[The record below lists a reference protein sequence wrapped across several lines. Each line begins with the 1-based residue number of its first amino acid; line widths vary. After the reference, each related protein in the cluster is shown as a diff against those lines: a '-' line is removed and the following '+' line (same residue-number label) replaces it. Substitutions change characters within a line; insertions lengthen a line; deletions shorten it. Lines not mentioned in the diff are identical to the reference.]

1 MSKLNNSNAT
11 FLVNTV
17 ITDSSL
23 RLQDCK
29 MSFWL
34 YFKPF
39 KAKYGLI
46 KCNRLVCM
54 FRATSPKQGWKFLL
68 VTLFDLGTI
77 SLKPFLDLCVALIWI
92 ILVTWVVAPHALNL
106 TFVTHVT
113 PHSLHSL
120 QSLRIKQI
128 KEIIYFNLLQ
138 EVPTN
143 LAIHQNH
150 GKKFQK
156 VRKKIDFYFFDWP
169 IALVTRCDG
178 NAAP

>member
-1 MSKLNNSNAT
+1 MKTRFFDWFSNKE
-11 FLVNTV
+11 FLFWDVNKNV
-17 ITDSSL
+17 
-23 RLQDCK
+23 
-29 MSFWL
+29 
-34 YFKPF
+34 
-39 KAKYGLI
+39 
-46 KCNRLVCM
+46 
-54 FRATSPKQGWKFLL
+54 
-68 VTLFDLGTI
+68 LGTI

-156 VRKKIDFYFFDWP
+156 VRKKIDFYFFVWP
-169 IALVTRCDG
+169 IALVTRCDS